1 MLRSALVGLGLIGLT
16 GVVFAQSA
24 PVASETQAALER
36 ASTITS
42 AEMSANAPRFLEEI
56 TSIAASLRKL
66 DASAASKANVGE
78 STPCVAQAAS
88 SSSALEAVSQAA
100 YGAFSSAMSQGAA
113 DRASFEYRKMAIA
126 LTKAREL
133 LAQAEACASLLGSR
147 GGSSKTKLTGAPSA
161 SADDMKALPDDMMD
175 WAFDPPDASPF

>member
-1 MLRSALVGLGLIGLT
+1 MFRSTVVGLGLLGLT

-36 ASTITS
+36 ATTVTS
-42 AEMSANAPRFLEEI
+42 AEMSANAPRFVEEI
-56 TSIAASLRKL
+56 ASIASSLQKL
-66 DASAASKANVGE
+66 DVSAASKANIGE

-88 SSSALEAVSQAA
+88 SSTALQAVSQAA
-100 YGAFSSAMSQGAA
+100 FTSFSAAMADGAV

-126 LTKAREL
+126 LTKSREL
-133 LAQAEACASLLGSR
+133 LSQAEACASLLGSR
-147 GGSSKTKLTGAPSA
+147 GGSSKTKLTGAPAA
-161 SADDMKALPDDMMD
+161 SADDMKALPDDMME